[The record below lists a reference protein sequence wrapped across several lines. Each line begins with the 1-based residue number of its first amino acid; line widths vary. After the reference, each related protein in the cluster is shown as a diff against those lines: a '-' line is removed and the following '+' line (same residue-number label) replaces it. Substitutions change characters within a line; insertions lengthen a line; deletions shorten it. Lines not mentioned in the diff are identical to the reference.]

1 MNDENENI
9 LAKLLQDALKK
20 IKNDDVLLNME
31 EAANFC
37 RYESKVAFMN
47 WVRRYNIPYET
58 RGKAKFFFES
68 NLRKGLVK
76 AQKTSQIKVA
86 L

>member
-20 IKNDDVLLNME
+20 IKNDDVLLNSK
-31 EAANFC
+31 EAAQFC
-37 RYESKVAFMN
+37 RFADKQAFMR
-47 WVRRYNIPYET
+47 WVRRYGVPYET
-58 RGKAKFFFES
+58 RGNFKFFFES
-68 NLRKGLVK
+68 NLRKGLIK
-76 AQKTSQIKVA
+76 AQKTSQLKPA

>member
-1 MNDENENI
+1 MNDTQQNE
-9 LAKLLQDALKK
+9 LAKLLKEALKT
-20 IKNDDVLLNME
+20 IKSDDVLLNME

-76 AQKTSQIKVA
+76 AQKPSQVKAA